1 MDRVAF
7 LAALE
12 SVSCTLTHFELK
24 SSLSQT
30 RPLPIVLHDL
40 LDTCPKLV
48 SLVVRGIKAEMS
60 CTSQYPEM
68 KHLSL
73 FRLPTESITYDA
85 MQQVFSRFPSLVT
98 LDVGPMPDSRIL
110 PVVHDYCPL
119 IQQLSFGS
127 SSSMNKSTFTY
138 NGKGL
143 QQLAI
148 GFAPQS
154 MCRQEDVVSMLLQHK
169 YSLQSFRLAGN
180 IATGNHE
187 ILEHTPTF
195 MQLEEL
201 DFRYASN
208 SCMDIL
214 LWMMHQAPNLKH
226 IQLWHGANEN
236 QHILRAMT
244 QLKHLRRVCIQM
256 INMERP
262 VLPEFIQHHV
272 NLGIKSSLASVRIV
286 CNGEAGD
293 SSSLIPITRLQRL
306 RSLEIFSHGIIP
318 GSYKLLMSHIA
329 KQSPSL
335 EELKLLSTMAD
346 IDSSIL
352 EPLQSHPGLKRLM
365 IFGSDLSQED
375 LLYLTSV
382 PKLEY
387 FETWSKISN
396 VVLELLEKKIPIIKC
411 ESIQ

>member
-60 CTSQYPEM
+60 CTNQYPEM

-110 PVVHDYCPL
+110 PVVRDYCPL

-127 SSSMNKSTFTY
+127 SSGMDKTTFSY
-138 NGKGL
+138 DGKGL

-169 YSLQSFRLAGN
+169 HSLQSFRLAGN
-180 IATGNHE
+180 ISTDNHE
-187 ILEHTPTF
+187 ILEHTPF

-208 SCMDIL
+208 SCIDIL
-214 LWMMHQAPNLKH
+214 LWMMHEAPNLRH

-236 QHILRAMT
+236 QHILNVMT
-244 QLKHLRRVCIQM
+244 QLKHLRQVCIQM
-256 INMERP
+256 INMRRP

-272 NLGIKSSLASVRIV
+272 NLGSKSSLESVRIV
-286 CNGEAGD
+286 CNGEPGD

-306 RSLEIFSHGIIP
+306 RYLEIFSHGTIHR
-318 GSYKLLMSHIA
+318 SYKLLMSHIA

-352 EPLQSHPGLKRLM
+352 EPLQYHPGLRRLM

-375 LLYLTSV
+375 LLYLTSI

-396 VVLELLEKKIPIIKC
+396 VVLDLLQKKISIIKY
-411 ESIQ
+411 ESMQ